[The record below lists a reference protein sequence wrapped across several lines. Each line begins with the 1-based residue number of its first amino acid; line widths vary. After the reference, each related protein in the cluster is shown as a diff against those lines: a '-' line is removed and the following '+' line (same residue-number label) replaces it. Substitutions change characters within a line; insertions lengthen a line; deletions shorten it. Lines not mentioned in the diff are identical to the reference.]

1 MVQYPIQFH
10 VSAKS
15 EEGVDKAWRT
25 GTEHTDRYT
34 DAAIPPEFR
43 GPGGGFSP
51 EDLYALSLVN
61 CYVATF
67 KVLAR
72 GGQLD
77 YEAIDVTGVLTVD
90 RNEAG
95 TPWMS
100 KMEYRVD
107 LRLPAGGDRAH
118 AEQLLRRTAKNCLI
132 HNSVRTQHL
141 FDYHVN
147 AASAAA

>member
-1 MVQYPIQFH
+1 MVQYPIQFQ

-15 EEGVDKAWRT
+15 EEGVDKPWRT

-67 KVLAR
+67 KVMAKNGHLEYA
-72 GGQLD
+72 G
-77 YEAIDVTGVLTVD
+77 IDVSGVLTVD
-90 RNEAG
+90 RNEEG

-100 KMEYRVD
+100 KMEYRVE
-107 LRLPAGGDRAH
+107 LRLPPGGDLTQAD
-118 AEQLLRRTAKNCLI
+118 QLLRRTAKNCLI
-132 HNSVRTQHL
+132 HNSVRTQHA
-141 FDYHVN
+141 FDFQVHS
-147 AASAAA
+147 ASAAA